1 MKTQRQHFLGMAL
14 LTVMS
19 FMSLPSL
26 AEYYVSEVTLSP
38 GQQTRIYLP
47 DMYVEAMNRYGS
59 GHPYNW
65 LSDNSSVCTATT
77 YRSRTYCSIYAK
89 SVGTTKIHYH
99 GEYYR
104 NGVIYDYDCY
114 WDVKVV
120 SSGGEGDDTGDD
132 TPTGDPNEPADKWG
146 VSGNYDIKWY
156 NKNQS
161 TFEIAT
167 NRELAGLAYLVNN
180 GYSDF
185 TGKTIKITED
195 INLSGKSWSSIGYE
209 KQFNGT
215 FDGQGH
221 VLGGLYI
228 GRQNENQECF
238 GFFGCLGSNSVVCN
252 VTLQGEV
259 NIVNPVYTDT
269 KSGTHCVGGL
279 AGACN
284 STTVQNCKC
293 EMTVKYSRNVPNG
306 GYVKDVYVGGMFGSC
321 GEGVISYCS
330 HEGDVSCVQTPSD
343 AGYSDVASAYVGGLI
358 GNYSGALW
366 GNGILEYCE
375 NVSTTITCEVPT
387 NSKSPTWTNV
397 GGLYAKGYGQVEHCR
412 NVCNFDITHHGFT
425 NSSSSISVSIGGI
438 GGESTATTIDCYSSV
453 QKAVI
458 TSSRLN
464 NVYYSG
470 IGGHSNTSKANYS
483 NSDVSIQTS
492 RPLSRKYDGSTAFTY
507 SQMQTP
513 AFLEELNMYSILEG
527 DGAVWTQDEGGFPYI
542 ASLHETSKVSKGD
555 ANGDGTVNAAD
566 IVEIVN
572 YIMGSSS
579 DGFKIEGADANGDGT
594 VNAADIVA
602 VANIIMGN

>member
-14 LTVMS
+14 LAIMS

-38 GQQTRIYLP
+38 GQQTKIYLP
-47 DMYVEAMNRYGS
+47 DMYLEAMTRYGS
-59 GHPYNW
+59 GYPYSW
-65 LSDNSSVCTATT
+65 SSDNSSVCTATT
-77 YRSRTYCSIYAK
+77 YRSRTYCNIYAK

-114 WDVKVV
+114 WDVKVI
-120 SSGGEGDDTGDD
+120 SSGSEGDDTGVD

-156 NKNQS
+156 NKNLS

-195 INLSGKSWSSIGYE
+195 ISLSGKSWSSIGTYE

-221 VLGGLYI
+221 ILGGLYI
-228 GRQNENQECF
+228 GRQNENQEYF
-238 GFFGCLGSNSVVCN
+238 GFFGYLGSKSVVRN
-252 VTLQGEV
+252 VTLQGEIS
-259 NIVNPVYTDT
+259 IVNPIYTDT
-269 KSGTHCVGGL
+269 KYTGTHYIGGL
-279 AGACN
+279 AGDCN
-284 STTVQNCKC
+284 STNVENCKC
-293 EMTVKYSRNVPNG
+293 EMPVKYSRNVPNG
-306 GYVKDVYVGGMFGSC
+306 GKVGKVYVGGMFGRC
-321 GEGVISYCS
+321 DDGVISYCS
-330 HEGDVSCVQTPSD
+330 HEGNVSCVQTPSD

-358 GNYSGALW
+358 GKYAGSSW
-366 GNGILEYCE
+366 GNAILEYSE

-387 NSKSPTWTNV
+387 NSKSGTWTNV
-397 GGLYAKGYGQVEHCR
+397 GGLFAEGFGKVEHCR
-412 NVCNFDITHHGFT
+412 NVCNFDITHHGFAY
-425 NSSSSISVSIGGI
+425 SSSSISVSIGGI

-458 TSSRLN
+458 TSNRLN

-470 IGGHSNTSKANYS
+470 IGGNSNTSKANFS
-483 NSDVSIQTS
+483 NSDVLIQTS
-492 RPLSRKYDGSTAFTY
+492 RPLSRNYDGSTAFT
-507 SQMQTP
+507 SAQMQTT
-513 AFLEELNMYSILEG
+513 AFLEELNMYPMLEM
-527 DGAVWTQDEGGFPYI
+527 DGPVWTQDEGGFPYI
-542 ASLHETSKVSKGD
+542 AKLHEVSGISPVIIGQKSNTYIYTLSGQRLTSPKKGIYI
-555 ANGDGTVNAAD
+555 NGGKKY
-566 IVEIVN
+566 IV
-572 YIMGSSS
+572 
-579 DGFKIEGADANGDGT
+579 K
-594 VNAADIVA
+594 
-602 VANIIMGN
+602 